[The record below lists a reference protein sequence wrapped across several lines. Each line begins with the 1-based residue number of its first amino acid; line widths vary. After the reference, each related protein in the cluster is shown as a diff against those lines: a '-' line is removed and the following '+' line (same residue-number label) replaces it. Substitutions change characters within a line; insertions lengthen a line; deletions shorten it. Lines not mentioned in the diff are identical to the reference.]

1 MSNETVCLAIM
12 APTLNL
18 CNYLY
23 GIEHGYFSREGLDIK
38 VIVRPGL
45 RNIQAVMQ
53 GEADFGAA
61 NECVI
66 QTALRGPTDLRIVL
80 QVLNDP
86 LHDLIVQH
94 GIHSVQDLKGRQLA
108 VPAAGSTPEI
118 QTRRYL
124 RDNGLVPDQDVIVVP
139 QAHADTMQ
147 DRIRKFEEG
156 IYAGLIASPPTP
168 QLLQGRGYLSITEL
182 SRHYPGTASH
192 GIVTTTQTIEKRR
205 PLVDAMVR
213 AYARGVTALKQDR
226 ESAVAFIAARFQLE
240 AELAARCYDLLRDRW
255 TAALSMDALRTECL
269 FQARHAGVEPIAA
282 ESITDTSFVAT
293 IGEGRGNG

>member
-18 CNYLY
+18 CNYLF
-23 GIEHGYFSREGLDIK
+23 GIEQGYFRREGIDVK

-45 RNIQAVMQ
+45 RNTQAVLA

-66 QTALRGPTDLRIVL
+66 QTALRGPTDLRILL

-86 LHDLIVQH
+86 LHDVILPP
-94 GIHSVQDLKGRQLA
+94 GIDSLQDLKGKKLA

-118 QTRRYL
+118 QARQFL
-124 RDNGLVPDQDVIVVP
+124 KNNGLIPDQDVLVIP
-139 QAHADTMQ
+139 QAPTDTMA

-168 QLLQGRGYLSITEL
+168 FLLHAKGYRSITEL
-182 SRHYPGTASH
+182 SSHFPGTASH
-192 GIVTTTQTIEKRR
+192 GLIATTNIIEKRGAM
-205 PLVDAMVR
+205 VEAMVR
-213 AYARGVTALKQDR
+213 GYVRGVTALKADR
-226 ESAVAFIAARFQLE
+226 EAALAFIAAHFHLE
-240 AELAARCYDLLRDRW
+240 DSLAGRCYDLMRDRW
-255 TAALSMDALRTECL
+255 TAGLSIESLRTECE
-269 FQARHAGVEPIAA
+269 FQARNAGV
-282 ESITDTSFVAT
+282 
-293 IGEGRGNG
+293 N

>member
-1 MSNETVCLAIM
+1 MANETVCLAIM

-18 CNYLY
+18 CNYLF
-23 GIEHGYFSREGLDIK
+23 GIEQGFFREEGIEVK

-45 RNIQAVMQ
+45 RNTEAVVQ

-66 QTALRGPTDLRIVL
+66 QTALRGPTDLRILL

-94 GIHSVQDLKGRQLA
+94 GIRSIQDLKGKQVA

-118 QTRRYL
+118 QTRQFL
-124 RDNGLVPDQDVIVVP
+124 QKSGLVPDRDVFVVP
-139 QAHADTMQ
+139 QAHTDTMV

-168 QLLQGRGYLSITEL
+168 FHLHAKGYNSITEL
-182 SRHYPGTASH
+182 SSHFPGTASH
-192 GIVTTTQTIEKRR
+192 GLVTTAPTIATRR
-205 PLVDAMVR
+205 PLVEAVVR
-213 AYARGVTALKQDR
+213 GYVRGVTALKEDR
-226 ESAVAFIAARFQLE
+226 EAALRFISSYFHLE
-240 AELAARCYDLLRDRW
+240 TSLAGRCYDVLKERW
-255 TAALSMDALRTECL
+255 TAKLSLESLHTECE
-269 FQARHAGVEPIAA
+269 FQARNAGVDPIAP
-282 ESITDTSFVAT
+282 ETITEASFSGVH
-293 IGEGRGNG
+293 

>member
-1 MSNETVCLAIM
+1 MANETVCLAIM

-18 CNYLY
+18 CNYLF
-23 GIEHGYFSREGLDIK
+23 GIEQGFFREEGIEVK

-45 RNIQAVMQ
+45 RNTEAVVQ

-66 QTALRGPTDLRIVL
+66 QTALRGPTDLRILL

-94 GIHSVQDLKGRQLA
+94 GIRSIQDLKGKQVA

-118 QTRRYL
+118 QTRQFL
-124 RDNGLVPDQDVIVVP
+124 QKSGLVPDRDVFVVP
-139 QAHADTMQ
+139 QAHTDTMV

-168 QLLQGRGYLSITEL
+168 FHLHAKGYNSITEL
-182 SRHYPGTASH
+182 SSHFPGTASH
-192 GIVTTTQTIEKRR
+192 GLVTTAPTIATRR
-205 PLVDAMVR
+205 PLVEAMVR
-213 AYARGVTALKQDR
+213 GYVRGVTALKEDR
-226 ESAVAFIAARFQLE
+226 EAALRFISSHFHLE
-240 AELAARCYDLLRDRW
+240 TSLAGRCYDVLKDRW
-255 TAALSMDALRTECL
+255 TAGLSLEALRTECE
-269 FQARHAGVEPIAA
+269 FQARTAGVDPIAPEA
-282 ESITDTSFVAT
+282 ITDSSFSS
-293 IGEGRGNG
+293 IR